1 MVAAVQA
8 FHDKH
13 DFNARGGEDLV
24 YRVALMSEE
33 LGEIAAAVTKGH
45 KSPELNEENL
55 EIPKKPRLNSRHS
68 ATGSCGTMAS
78 DEVRSLK

>member
-1 MVAAVQA
+1 MLRNVQCLYL
-8 FHDKH
+8 F
-13 DFNARGGEDLV
+13 
-24 YRVALMSEE
+24 YSSSSTPS
-33 LGEIAAAVTKGH
+33 AAVTKVH